1 MRLRRLTA
9 AAVLAVLA
17 HTAASVSVWAAPAHE
32 NACGREVCACRH
44 PCAPA
49 RALARPCHG
58 LPAVPEDAPR
68 LRGVC
73 GHAPQAGPLP
83 ALSPFVLPTVAVL
96 GTPVASARDWPRPRA
111 SSAPSPRDP
120 ESPPPRA

>member
-9 AAVLAVLA
+9 AVVLSVLA
-17 HTAASVSVWAAPAHE
+17 HTAAAASAWAGPSHE

-44 PCAPA
+44 ACAPA
-49 RALARPCHG
+49 RTAARPCHG
-58 LPAVPEDAPR
+58 LPAVPDDAPR

-73 GHAPQAGPLP
+73 GHSAESGPLP
-83 ALSPFVLPTVAVL
+83 ALSPFVMPEVAAL
-96 GTPVASARDWPRPRA
+96 GAPPVASRRSRGPHA
-111 SSAPSPRDP
+111 SAASFPRDP